1 MQTAPT
7 VKRVISTVKSLCAA
21 VSWLALG
28 TSAVHAIDAPPVRQ
42 PGSQD
47 NWTYAGRSLQ
57 ISADRQDYIRTAVT
71 VTNSGIYALSTAPG
85 ESVFQ
90 IEKYGMDGTFWG
102 VTDYNFLQPLG
113 MSSDGNGRIYVLDG
127 NPQSSVSRV
136 VVFNE
141 SYYLQNFTA
150 WSSGGSGDSQVGIV
164 DTDASHAIASDK
176 DGFVYVADGGN
187 ACIKV
192 FDSTGFFQRKFG
204 EPGSAH
210 PVGNP
215 TAVAVNEKGEVFV
228 AGGSLSVGTGA
239 GGLNK
244 IAGNNVKLFKFKNNL
259 GYTAGSGTY
268 RTIDFVCDSGTL
280 TTNAQ
285 AFGLTPDGRL
295 FAGYSNL
302 VVAGTVQGAVCT
314 QWDPETLRP
323 VDPMKGG
330 LYLPAS
336 VAPAPSAGKNPRGL
350 VFDST
355 GNGWLGAGSNVLCF
369 ERRMRFDAYSP
380 TKTLPQPSILSVSQP
395 QNSYNVD
402 VTYRLVGNGNV
413 DVALVGFVDGSH
425 NWDKVVVAGSVTHSN
440 QSGGWLGSG
449 GSLTVSLGNGG
460 NTSDAITSSW
470 NLRADLPG
478 TPTANLTFAVLA
490 KDERPLIGVHY
501 VTIPASGTL
510 SSLTV
515 SSKPVSEEDLR
526 DFYLWLLAKKDP
538 RVTRSGNNVVMTA
551 EGQAFATGIPAPY
564 SGNYGAANVLHDGTS
579 ATVMGFGFAAKA
591 IGVRPITQQ
600 EYTRISSGSYVS
612 SVAANSVVLQLF
624 ANIPAGTYQIG
635 NVIGD
640 ADITDTPVTSVT
652 LSTYSMAVNDTT
664 YAQWNTVREWASQHG
679 YYDLSWGSGK
689 APNHPVQSVSW
700 YDVVKWCNA
709 ASERDGLIPCYT
721 VDGGTYK
728 SGQYDNV
735 DCNWSANG
743 YRLPTEAEW
752 EVAARGGLSG
762 KRFPWGD
769 TISQS
774 QANYF
779 SYASG
784 YDFGPYGYN
793 SLGILGGSPY
803 TTAVGS
809 FPPNGYGLYDMA
821 GNVAQWCWD
830 WLGASIDRNNPRGT
844 VDPFRNRVIRGG
856 SFDYGGEL
864 ELRCA
869 HRSSLFP
876 SFSNGGHGFRVA
888 RGVAQ

>member
-57 ISADRQDYIRTAVT
+57 ISADRQDYTRTAVT
-71 VTNSGIYALSTAPG
+71 VTNSGIYVLATAPALG
-85 ESVFQ
+85 ASQ
-90 IEKYGMDGTFWG
+90 IEKYNIDGTFWG

-259 GYTAGSGTY
+259 AYTAGSGTY

-285 AFGLTPDGRL
+285 AFGLTVDGRL

-336 VAPAPSAGKNPRGL
+336 VVPAPAAGKNPRGL
-350 VFDST
+350 AFDST

-478 TPTANLTFAVLA
+478 TPHGEPDVRGACQG
-490 KDERPLIGVHY
+490 R
-501 VTIPASGTL
+501 ASSHWGAL
-510 SSLTV
+510 C
-515 SSKPVSEEDLR
+515 D
-526 DFYLWLLAKKDP
+526 DP
-538 RVTRSGNNVVMTA
+538 RQR
-551 EGQAFATGIPAPY
+551 
-564 SGNYGAANVLHDGTS
+564 
-579 ATVMGFGFAAKA
+579 
-591 IGVRPITQQ
+591 
-600 EYTRISSGSYVS
+600 YT
-612 SVAANSVVLQLF
+612 F
-624 ANIPAGTYQIG
+624 
-635 NVIGD
+635 
-640 ADITDTPVTSVT
+640 
-652 LSTYSMAVNDTT
+652 
-664 YAQWNTVREWASQHG
+664 
-679 YYDLSWGSGK
+679 
-689 APNHPVQSVSW
+689 
-700 YDVVKWCNA
+700 
-709 ASERDGLIPCYT
+709 
-721 VDGGTYK
+721 
-728 SGQYDNV
+728 
-735 DCNWSANG
+735 
-743 YRLPTEAEW
+743 
-752 EVAARGGLSG
+752 
-762 KRFPWGD
+762 F
-769 TISQS
+769 
-774 QANYF
+774 
-779 SYASG
+779 
-784 YDFGPYGYN
+784 
-793 SLGILGGSPY
+793 
-803 TTAVGS
+803 
-809 FPPNGYGLYDMA
+809 
-821 GNVAQWCWD
+821 
-830 WLGASIDRNNPRGT
+830 IDR
-844 VDPFRNRVIRGG
+844 
-856 SFDYGGEL
+856 E
-864 ELRCA
+864 
-869 HRSSLFP
+869 
-876 SFSNGGHGFRVA
+876 
-888 RGVAQ
+888 Q